1 MAENKNQKMDQ
12 IIEKLSDILTPVAAK
27 MQDMHLVSALSNAM
41 QINLPVVIVGS
52 FACLLAFLDVGGW
65 QTFLA
70 ANPNIQMLC
79 MTMQSL
85 TLSLF
90 AFYILI
96 TLPYI
101 YANRLGMKQA
111 AAMIPLTVA
120 TYFLLTPHDLYT
132 AVRSEWLGHKGI
144 VSVIL
149 VTWLVVNFTKF
160 ILDKKLYIKMP
171 AGVPKFV
178 EDGFAVLVPAV
189 CLFIPAVIIESVFE
203 GTSFGTIHAV
213 IYNILQIPFQAV
225 GLSLIGQT
233 LTETAATLCMFLGLH
248 ANTVIGIVEPLR
260 MSAAAENLAA
270 WQAGLP
276 LKNIACYGFTNLS
289 LIGAGG
295 SCLSATLAFLLF
307 SKSKRYQG
315 VARIAVVPGIFGIGE
330 PILFGLPIMLNPT
343 AFIPFMVVVIFN
355 QIFAYTAIAT
365 GLVGKFTGA
374 IVHWTV
380 PPIMNMILGSSTP
393 VRAIICQVIIIAINL
408 AIWYPFVKLM
418 DKEALAEEAQE
429 K

>member
-1 MAENKNQKMDQ
+1 MENKNQKMEQLID
-12 IIEKLSDILTPVAAK
+12 KLSDILTPVAAK

-41 QINLPVVIVGS
+41 QVNLPVVIVGS

-65 QTFLA
+65 QSFLG
-70 ANPNIQMLC
+70 ANPQIMMVCMKIQSM
-79 MTMQSL
+79 
-85 TLSLF
+85 TLSCF
-90 AFYILI
+90 ALYILL

-101 YANRLGMKQA
+101 YANRLGMKQS
-111 AAMIPLTVA
+111 AAMVPLTVA
-120 TYFLLTPHDLYT
+120 TYLLITPHDLYT
-132 AVRSEWLGHKGI
+132 AIRTEWLGHKGI
-144 VSVIL
+144 ISAIL
-149 VTWLVVNFTKF
+149 ITWIVVNVTKF
-160 ILDKKLYIKMP
+160 ILDKKLYVKLP

-189 CLFIPAVIIESVFE
+189 LLFVPAAIIENVVEATSI
-203 GTSFGTIHAV
+203 GTVHTV

-260 MSAAAENLAA
+260 MAAAAENLAN
-270 WQAGLP
+270 WTAGLP
-276 LKNIACYGFTNLS
+276 LQNIACYGFTNLS

-307 SKSKRYQG
+307 SKSKRYQS
-315 VARIAVVPGIFGIGE
+315 VARIAAVPGLFGIGE

-355 QIFAYTAIAT
+355 QIFAYAAIGL
-365 GLVGKFTGA
+365 GLVGKFTGT

-380 PPIMNMILGSSTP
+380 PPILNMILGSSTP
-393 VRAIICQVIIIAINL
+393 VRAIICQIIIILINL
-408 AIWYPFVKLM
+408 AIWYPFVKIM
-418 DKEALAEEAQE
+418 DKEALAEEAAE
-429 K
+429 NK